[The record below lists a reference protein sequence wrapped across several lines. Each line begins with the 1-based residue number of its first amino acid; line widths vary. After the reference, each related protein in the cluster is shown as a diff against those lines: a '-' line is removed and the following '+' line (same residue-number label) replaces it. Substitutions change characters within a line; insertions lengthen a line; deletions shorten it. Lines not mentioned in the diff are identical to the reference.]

1 MLKRLQKSRPFAVVA
16 QAVVVCLL
24 LLASANSVVFAD
36 VNESPINAAN
46 NHRQASITA
55 GGSHA
60 CALMETGG
68 VKCWGAHQ
76 NAKGQL
82 GGGASIVS
90 STTPVQVQGLTSG
103 VKAVTAGGAH
113 TCALLETGGVKCWGA
128 NSGGQLGDGT
138 TTDQSSPV
146 QVQGLTSGVK
156 AVTAGGTHTCALMET
171 GSVKCWGYNGAAFR
185 VLGDVGTV
193 ERWLEPTQVIGLENG
208 VAAISA
214 SAYHTCALI
223 ETGGVKCWGRNVEGQ
238 LGNGFAQQSNTV
250 VQVSGLTSG
259 VAAIDLGYS
268 HSCALMIDGS
278 VKCWGYNSFGQ
289 TGNGNTANQLS
300 PVSVTGLT
308 GVVLSL
314 SLQAQSTCALIVGG
328 SVECWGINGW
338 TGGLGDGTTT
348 NRLSPTQVSGLT
360 SGISAISSGY
370 YYGCALSSAG
380 SLKCWGDNQN
390 WQLGLPFAERWTQS
404 KLVPTQVTE
413 LSTGVGLTT
422 TTTTTSTPTTTTTTS
437 TTVSSGVG
445 LTTTTSTAQRN
456 DDAITISPSATAP
469 VGQRAVARIST
480 TTSAPSAF
488 VAPMPSTTALT
499 SATTTSV
506 PNELPIIAAVGP
518 GEAVVRVGEVNQ
530 TALTERIDNQLV
542 VNSGTM
548 RTALSIVNENGDVQ
562 KLDADGNMRILKG
575 DKLRVLLSGFKPEDS
590 VELWLF
596 STPSLLGRT
605 EVNASGELTSD
616 FSLPRNLESGQ
627 HRIAIVSGSGKP
639 NAVNITIGVMAG
651 TLSNGSGFSLWFIV
665 TPLALAVSGALILPA
680 VRRRRKTHL

>member
-1 MLKRLQKSRPFAVVA
+1 MLRRLQKSQPFAVAA

-24 LLASANSVVFAD
+24 LLVSASSVVFAD
-36 VNESPINAAN
+36 VNESPINATN
-46 NHRQASITA
+46 NYRQASISA

-76 NAKGQL
+76 NAHGQL
-82 GGGASIVS
+82 GDGTFVA

-103 VKAVTAGGAH
+103 VKAVTAGAAH

-138 TTDQSSPV
+138 TTDQTSPV

-156 AVTAGGTHTCALMET
+156 AVTAGGTHTCALLET
-171 GSVKCWGYNGAAFR
+171 GGVKCWGYRGAFG
-185 VLGDVGTV
+185 VLGAGATV
-193 ERWLEPTQVIGLENG
+193 DRWLEPTQVVGLENG
-208 VAAISA
+208 VTAISA
-214 SAYHTCALI
+214 STYHTCALM

-238 LGNGFAQQSNTV
+238 LGNGFTVGNTL

-268 HSCALMIDGS
+268 HSCALMIDGTM
-278 VKCWGYNSFGQ
+278 KCWGYNSFGQ

-300 PVSVTGLT
+300 PVSVIGLT

-314 SLQAQSTCALIVGG
+314 SLQAQSTCALIAGG
-328 SVECWGINGW
+328 SVECWGVNGW

-360 SGISAISSGY
+360 SGISAISTGD

-380 SLKCWGDNQN
+380 SLKCWGNNQN
-390 WQLGLPFAERWTQS
+390 WQLGLPYAERWTQS
-404 KLVPTQVTE
+404 KLVPTQVTD

-422 TTTTTSTPTTTTTTS
+422 TTTTTTTTTS
-437 TTVSSGVG
+437 TT
-445 LTTTTSTAQRN
+445 TTSTVVPITSSSSTTSITQQN
-456 DDAITISPSATAP
+456 DAAIISPSATAP
-469 VGQRAVARIST
+469 VGQRAVARVT
-480 TTSAPSAF
+480 TAAAPSTS
-488 VAPMPSTTALT
+488 VVTMS
-499 SATTTSV
+499 SATASTSSTSTSV
-506 PNELPIIAAVGP
+506 PDEVPIIAAVEP
-518 GEAVVRVGEVNQ
+518 GEAVVRVGEVDQ
-530 TALTERIDNQLV
+530 TVLTERIDNQLV

-575 DKLRVLLSGFKPEDS
+575 DKLRVLLSGFKPEDG

-605 EVNASGELTSD
+605 DVNASGALTSD

-627 HRIAIVSGSGKP
+627 HRIAIVLGSGKP
-639 NAVNITIGVMAG
+639 NAVTITIGVIAG
-651 TLSNGSGFSLWFIV
+651 SLSNSSGVSLWFV
-665 TPLALAVSGALILPA
+665 MTPLAIAVGSAVVLPA
-680 VRRRRKTHL
+680 ARRRRKNYL